1 MNTFEILF
9 IIISLSLFV
18 LFLLIAVDKICNF
31 VEKKLYK
38 KPFYKYTSSEI
49 MEKYGISESEYLLLK
64 EELKQHRLFHNQND
78 NNS

>member
-1 MNTFEILF
+1 MNNFEILF
-9 IIISLSLFV
+9 IITSLSLFV

-49 MEKYGISESEYLLLK
+49 MEKYGISETEYLLLK
-64 EELKQHRLFHNQND
+64 EELEQHRLFNKED
-78 NNS
+78 SV